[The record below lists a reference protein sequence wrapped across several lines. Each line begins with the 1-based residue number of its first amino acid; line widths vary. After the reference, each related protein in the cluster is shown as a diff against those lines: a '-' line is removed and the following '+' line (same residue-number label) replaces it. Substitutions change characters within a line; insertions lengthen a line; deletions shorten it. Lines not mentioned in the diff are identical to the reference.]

1 MMGYA
6 DRERGL
12 LARSRAFRTKPG
24 FGGQHEAGRALPRHK
39 SRHKR
44 KRPLALFGLVR
55 IELCEDQEIAVR
67 RENAPGG
74 NDLVTVAR
82 DRQATLQIRQHQIA
96 QERHDDS
103 LEIVL
108 WLTL

>member
-1 MMGYA
+1 
-6 DRERGL
+6 
-12 LARSRAFRTKPG
+12 
-24 FGGQHEAGRALPRHK
+24 
-39 SRHKR
+39 
-44 KRPLALFGLVR
+44 LFGLVR